1 MRLPVDPL
9 RQIPQNAENTM
20 KIPAVVSF
28 LGVVLLILGLLH
40 AYLNVSFVT
49 FFGITSPP
57 ARRLL
62 AALFTLLAVSFV
74 LSTMGVR
81 VFPGPASRFF
91 YAVSAVWFGAA
102 LLLVIASTPVWPV
115 AAAARW
121 LPFDGLAKLPRQTAL
136 VLYTLTALF
145 IAWNVV
151 NAHRLQVTRFS
162 VSLRNLPEAWQG
174 KTVAHISDVHLGAYW
189 NESFLETLVEKT
201 LALEPEM
208 IVITGDLFDG
218 SSGTHERFLGGLR
231 RFAAPRGVY
240 FISGNHEV
248 YAGREQILPVVRK
261 AGINVIDDTIV
272 NLDGLQLIGIAS
284 PSTDAR
290 DRPVFDF
297 ASRPEYDRNLA
308 SILLYHTPTDI
319 NGTSLR
325 GGSNSPYFSPRV
337 SFEAVM
343 DAGVGLQLSGH
354 THAGQF
360 FPFTW
365 LTEKIYGGFH
375 YGLKRIGDFQI
386 YIHSGTGTWA
396 APFRSGSSSEIALIT
411 LERAANG
418 ASP

>member
-1 MRLPVDPL
+1 
-9 RQIPQNAENTM
+9 M
-20 KIPAVVSF
+20 KIPAVVTF
-28 LGVVLLILGLLH
+28 LGVVLLILGVLH

-49 FFGITSPP
+49 FLGITSPT
-57 ARRLL
+57 ARRGL
-62 AALFTLLAVSFV
+62 AVFLGLMAVSFI
-74 LSTMGVR
+74 LTTLGVR
-81 VFPGPASRFF
+81 MFPGTAMRIC
-91 YAVSAVWFGAA
+91 YTISAVWFGAA
-102 LLLVIASTPVWPV
+102 LLLVLASTPIWPV

-121 LPFDGLAKLPRQTAL
+121 LPFEGLSRLPRQAAL
-136 VLYTLTALF
+136 VIYALTALF

-162 VSLRNLPEAWQG
+162 VSLQNLPESWQG
-174 KTVAHISDVHLGAYW
+174 RTVAHISDVHLGAYW
-189 NESFLETLVEKT
+189 NESSLNRLAEKT

-208 IVITGDLFDG
+208 ILITGDLFDG
-218 SSGTHERFLGGLR
+218 SSGAHERFLDGLR
-231 RFAAPRGVY
+231 RLRAPRGVY

-248 YAGREQILPVVRK
+248 YAGREQILPVVRD

-284 PSTDAR
+284 PLTDAR